1 MVQGRGMM
9 PRFGDSLSPQEIQA
23 VVAYL
28 HTL

>member
-9 PRFGDSLSPQEIQA
+9 PRFGDSLSREEMQA